1 MAKFNLNFAHF
12 LIMWLRD
19 IPKQMLC
26 FSLWC
31 KKKLDGL
38 RAKVIT
44 FLTDEFEEK
53 RVCWKI
59 GLSFLGEKILRIEW
73 ICFVGGCWMLT
84 FVNQSPEK
92 SLAKKVNSTTFYTT
106 HFDLSST
113 FYTYVST
120 PYLLNTIRRIV

>member
-1 MAKFNLNFAHF
+1 M
-12 LIMWLRD
+12 
-19 IPKQMLC
+19 
-26 FSLWC
+26 
-31 KKKLDGL
+31 
-38 RAKVIT
+38 
-44 FLTDEFEEK
+44 TDEFEEK

-92 SLAKKVNSTTFYTT
+92 SLAKKVNSTTFDTT

-120 PYLLNTIRRIV
+120 PYLYNLIRRIV